1 MSNYDKSPLD
11 KILSATIEGL
21 QSGDLSGL
29 NDAVEESVTS
39 VLNSVG
45 DKLNKF
51 GDISTNGNPTP
62 FSQHKEAFS
71 EGAKTRQRQKELE
84 AERAKRN
91 AVLQKEA
98 ARREQ
103 LAKQKRANAR
113 KTTAV
118 ALPSPFCQ
126 VGNVSSVLYMIG
138 GGVGMGFSTLSLLG
152 RLGQLIVG
160 TASMGSFV
168 VGGAFFLFFANM
180 VNVGVVQKRRL
191 EKAKRYTTL
200 IGTKQYMD
208 IKDLAL
214 ATNQSERRT
223 LSDLKKMLK
232 KGFFPQGHLD
242 ADKTTI
248 MLSDSVYNEYLKNV
262 QGRKLIEGSNKGVID
277 TTARV
282 VDDSSSG
289 NSELDQMVSEGNAYI
304 AKLHSLNQD
313 IPGEVISSKLD
324 RLEKILRELFE
335 CVKKHP
341 DQMPR
346 MHEVMNYYLPTVMK
360 LVEAYKEYDGITEAG
375 SEILDAKRQIE
386 GSIDTINSA
395 LRKILN
401 NLFRDSVW
409 DVTTDAT
416 VLNTMLT
423 QKGLVSQF
431 AAESNS
437 DKKDISSDDN

>member
-1 MSNYDKSPLD
+1 MSNYDKGPLD
-11 KILSATIEGL
+11 RILSATIEGL

-39 VLNSVG
+39 VLSSVG
-45 DKLNKF
+45 EKLNKI
-51 GDISTNGNPTP
+51 GDVSTNGNPTP
-62 FSQHKEAFS
+62 MSQHREAYS
-71 EGAKTRQRQKELE
+71 NGDKTRQRQKELE

-91 AVLQKEA
+91 AALKKEA
-98 ARREQ
+98 AKRAE
-103 LAKQKRANAR
+103 LAKQKRANSV

-118 ALPSPFCQ
+118 AFPSPFRT
-126 VGNVSSVLYMIG
+126 VGNVSSVLYMVG
-138 GGVGMGFSTLSLLG
+138 GGVGMGFSTLSMLS
-152 RLGQLIVG
+152 RIGQLIVG
-160 TASMGSFV
+160 RASLGSFA
-168 VGGAFFLFFANM
+168 VGGAFLLFFASM
-180 VNVGVVQKRRL
+180 INVGVIQKRRL
-191 EKAKRYTTL
+191 EKAKRYTML
-200 IGTKQYMD
+200 IGRKQYMD

-242 ADKTTI
+242 AEKTTV

-262 QGRKLIEGSNKGVID
+262 QGRKALEGSNKEIVD

-282 VDDSSSG
+282 VDD
-289 NSELDQMVSEGNAYI
+289 NSELSQMINEGNAYI
-304 AKLHSLNQD
+304 TRLHSLNQD
-313 IPGEVISSKLD
+313 IPGEVITSKLN
-324 RLEKILRELFE
+324 RLEIILRELFE

-341 DQMPR
+341 EQMPR

-375 SEILDAKRQIE
+375 SEILDAKKQIE

-431 AAESNS
+431 ATESNS
-437 DKKDISSDDN
+437 DKKDVSSDDN